1 LTRINCV
8 PVEELHQKHLVAE
21 YRELP
26 RTFKLVDSYLM
37 KHGTLPTLP
46 PKYTLGTGHVKF
58 FYDKL
63 LYLSNRQTELVDEM
77 IRRGYNPTHRESLVS
92 QFEQYIPASC
102 WNDWTPTKDAMAENR
117 QRIQDRMPKNVHVV
131 AQQDRAAA

>member
-26 RTFKLVDSYLM
+26 RTFKLVEGYLS
-37 KHGTLPTLP
+37 KHGKLPALP
-46 PKYTLGTGHVKF
+46 QKYTLGTGHVKF

-63 LYLSNRQTELVDEM
+63 LYLSNRQTQLVDEM
-77 IRRGYNPTHRESLVS
+77 IRRGYNPTHRQSLVS
-92 QFEQYIPASC
+92 QFSEVIPSVC
-102 WNDWTPTKDAMAENR
+102 WNDWAPTENALTENR
-117 QRIQDRMPKNVHVV
+117 QRILDRMPKNVHGI
-131 AQQDRAAA
+131 A